1 MMGSNLCR
9 MTGQALGAALAL
21 ALLIGLTGPL
31 GFLGALV
38 LAALAG
44 AGLVV
49 GLQRFVC
56 QGQAGQGPVT
66 GAAHQAAEAVRAP
79 DGEVQPGRV
88 ERAAPL
94 AEGIAAPQAAP
105 AEEVPA
111 EASAEA
117 TATPVAE
124 TEMAQAPVEPDDL
137 QRLKGVGPKLA
148 EALAAAGITRFD
160 QIAAWTEADLAWVD
174 ENVKGA
180 RGRASRDGW
189 IAQAREMSADNAAG

>member
-1 MMGSNLCR
+1 MMSSDLCR
-9 MTGQALGAALAL
+9 TTGQALGAALAL
-21 ALLIGLTGPL
+21 ALLIGLTAPL

-38 LAALAG
+38 LAVLVG

-56 QGQAGQGPVT
+56 QGSAGQGPVAT
-66 GAAHQAAEAVRAP
+66 AGTQAAGAVAVPRC
-79 DGEVQPGRV
+79 EVQPGL
-88 ERAAPL
+88 AARKAPE
-94 AEGIAAPQAAP
+94 AEGIAAPVATRAEAAPKETEATPAAAKPSAAAP
-105 AEEVPA
+105 AA
-111 EASAEA
+111 A
-117 TATPVAE
+117 
-124 TEMAQAPVEPDDL
+124 PDDL
-137 QRLKGVGPKLA
+137 QQLKGVGPKLA

-189 IAQAREMSADNAAG
+189 IAQAQELSATKGAG

>member
-1 MMGSNLCR
+1 MMSSNLCR

-38 LAALAG
+38 LAVLAG

-79 DGEVQPGRV
+79 EGEVQPGRV

-94 AEGIAAPQAAP
+94 AEGIAAP